1 MEQGHAI
8 RNSAFHQADSD
19 GDMTANP
26 FDGLLPR
33 PLGYLAYIG
42 IVAAAKIAVALAHA
56 YAVLTGDKML
66 NGQTWWRKAR

>member
-1 MEQGHAI
+1 
-8 RNSAFHQADSD
+8 
-19 GDMTANP
+19 MTANP

>member
-26 FDGLLPR
+26 FDGILPR
-33 PLGYLAYIG
+33 PLGYLAYAFIWT
-42 IVAAAKIAVALAHA
+42 AAKIAVALAHG
-56 YAVLTGDKML
+56 YAVLTGDSQL